1 MAILDDDD
9 TTVCADDAEV
19 RAGDAPLNKRP
30 LNETLQVQHAH
41 GAGGGSAAGDGMG
54 AGSTGG
60 MPSMPSI
67 TSASNTM
74 DPVWQRLWLRC
85 QQHDWQSLAFIGSSK
100 KDPDGVLEIAHGM
113 ARLASELGQ
122 ELTVFDA
129 RNLGLKDMG
138 RMLAQVQSITSR
150 GKRCIVVLKLVTEN
164 PTTVPMVQNVDAALL
179 GIFIGETSVVAASR
193 TIDEVGRAKFLGSV
207 VLNASLSR

>member
-1 MAILDDDD
+1 MLGPFETNEPTHGPFDPNHAFSEAN
-9 TTVCADDAEV
+9 VK
-19 RAGDAPLNKRP
+19 KRP
-30 LNETLQVQHAH
+30 MNEPASTQ
-41 GAGGGSAAGDGMG
+41 AAAAATENAEPLAKAPADIDL
-54 AGSTGG
+54 
-60 MPSMPSI
+60 PSMGPV
-67 TSASNTM
+67 ANTL

-100 KDPDGVLEIAHGM
+100 RDPDGILEIAHGM

-138 RMLAQVQSITSR
+138 RMLSQIQSITSR
-150 GKRCIVVLKLVTEN
+150 GKRCIVVLRLVTEN
-164 PTTVPMVQNVDAALL
+164 ATTVPMAQNVNAALL

-207 VLNASLSR
+207 VLNASLAR